1 MSSAGIL
8 GRALSFLLLKTQH
21 GAMGFCFSSIILNS
35 AIKGRSQGGD
45 KICSRCL
52 LPCGQRSNEFPRL
65 SRAMGLDEVNMGCFL
80 IPIFGISILDV
91 GEGEVDLVNEVVYT
105 LA

>member
-1 MSSAGIL
+1 
-8 GRALSFLLLKTQH
+8 
-21 GAMGFCFSSIILNS
+21 
-35 AIKGRSQGGD
+35 
-45 KICSRCL
+45 
-52 LPCGQRSNEFPRL
+52 
-65 SRAMGLDEVNMGCFL
+65 MGLDEVNMGCFL